1 MATLFLILLCQI
13 ATVCSLSSPV
23 FTSSPQPPPLPSPS
37 PPQSPPAFITND
49 VLTGCNCAYAATNT
63 YQVCFTAGD
72 DTSGTVYQY
81 TNGNFASGNGA
92 CVPNR
97 PPTASAGMRTR
108 AAR

>member
-23 FTSSPQPPPLPSPS
+23 FTSP
-37 PPQSPPAFITND
+37 SPPAFITND